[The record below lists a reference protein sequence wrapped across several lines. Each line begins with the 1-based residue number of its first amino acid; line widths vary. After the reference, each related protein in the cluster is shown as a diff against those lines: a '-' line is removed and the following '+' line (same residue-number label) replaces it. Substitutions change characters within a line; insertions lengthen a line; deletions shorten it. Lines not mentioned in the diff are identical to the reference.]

1 MKAHVGDRI
10 IVASPTTGGT
20 VRDGEITEVRGP
32 DGGPPYMVRWT
43 DDHTGLYFPGP
54 DAHVS
59 AAAGSEP
66 PEPVTVPHVRSW
78 RVDIDLF
85 EAGKDTTA
93 HAVLI
98 TEAPHHLDAHGDA
111 HRRPG
116 DLAVP
121 EVGDEVAVGRALRR
135 LSDLLLQT
143 AASDIAGI
151 EGHPVQILP

>member
-10 IVASPTTGGT
+10 VIASPTTGGT

-32 DGGPPYMVRWT
+32 GGTAPYLVRWT
-43 DDHTGLYFPGP
+43 DGHTGLYFPGP

-59 AAAGSEP
+59 AAPGSEV
-66 PEPVTVPHVRSW
+66 PEPATVPHVRSW

-85 EAGKDTTA
+85 EAGSDTSA

-98 TEAPHHLDAHGDA
+98 TEAPHHLDARGDA

-116 DLAVP
+116 DSSVP
-121 EVGDEVAVGRALRR
+121 EVGDEIAVGRALRR

-143 AASDIAGI
+143 AASDISGI
-151 EGHPVQILP
+151 EGHPVQVLP